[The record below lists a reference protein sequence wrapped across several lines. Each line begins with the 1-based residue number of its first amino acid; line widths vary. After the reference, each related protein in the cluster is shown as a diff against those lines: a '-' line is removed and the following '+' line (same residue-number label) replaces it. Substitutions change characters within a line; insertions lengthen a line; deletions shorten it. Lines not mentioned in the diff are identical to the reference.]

1 MEVIIDNI
9 LKSYD
14 SKTVVDI
21 PSLKVSSG
29 DMVCISGEKGAGKTT
44 LLRMILDL
52 AKADRGSICID
63 GKDVNRTSGWKAHT
77 GAFIDKGFLIPF
89 YTPYEYFRM
98 IADTYGTSRQ
108 VLSERLEQYKD
119 MKIHSLTATNRQI
132 RQLSEKDI
140 FLTGLTGAMIVN
152 PKLLILDN
160 PLDNDSC
167 IEYATA
173 ISEHMRSLNQHFG
186 TTIIYTTDQ
195 ELIPSKAGQKILAM
209 HEGHIKELNI
219 L

>member
-1 MEVIIDNI
+1 MEVIIDNT

-14 SKTVVDI
+14 GKTIVDI

-52 AKADRGSICID
+52 VKADRGSICI
-63 GKDVNRTSGWKAHT
+63 GGRNVNRTSGWKAHT

-98 IADTYGTSRQ
+98 IADTYGISRR

-132 RQLSEKDI
+132 RQLSEEDI
-140 FLTGLTGAMIVN
+140 FLTGLTGAMIVH

-160 PLDNDSC
+160 PFDNDSC

-173 ISEHMRSLNQHFG
+173 VSEHMRSLNQRFG

-195 ELIPSKAGQKILAM
+195 ELIPSKAGQRILPM
-209 HEGHIKELNI
+209 HEGHLKELNI